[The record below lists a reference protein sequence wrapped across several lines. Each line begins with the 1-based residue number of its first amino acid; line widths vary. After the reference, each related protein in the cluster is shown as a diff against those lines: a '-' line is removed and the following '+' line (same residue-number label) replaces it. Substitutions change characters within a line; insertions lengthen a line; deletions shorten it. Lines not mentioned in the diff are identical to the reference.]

1 MKKVFLSFGLFLV
14 FVLSACSSDNS
25 TKTLRVVTNANFP
38 PYEYIGNG
46 QYTGIDIELS
56 KQIAGELNMEIEI
69 QNIDFSSIIPA
80 VANGQADIAISA
92 LTITEDRKKIVNFS
106 NSYATSKQVIIVKED
121 SPIKSLD
128 DLYTGVNYR
137 VGAQLATT
145 GAIYF
150 GEDIAN
156 KKTQA
161 SLQEYHNG
169 ADAVAALVAGKIDCV
184 IIDAGP
190 AKSFVNSN
198 HGLQI
203 LATEYKEE
211 EYAIAVSKTNTEL
224 LKKINI
230 VLKKLK
236 ANGDIDKIIK
246 KHIK

>member
-38 PYEYIGNG
+38 PYEYIGDG
-46 QYTGIDIELS
+46 QYIGIDIELA
-56 KQIAGELNMEIEI
+56 KQIADELNMKTEI
-69 QNIDFSSIIPA
+69 QNIDFSSIIST
-80 VANGQADIAISA
+80 VANGQADVGISA
-92 LTITEDRKKIVNFS
+92 LTVTEDRNKIINFS

-156 KKTQA
+156 KKTKA

-169 ADAVAALVAGKIDCV
+169 ADAVAALIAGKIDCV
-184 IIDAGP
+184 IIDDKP
-190 AKSFVNSN
+190 ANSFIASN
-198 HGLQI
+198 DGLKI
-203 LATEYKEE
+203 LSTEYIEE
-211 EYAIAVSKTNTEL
+211 KYAIAVSKENIEL